1 MSSQDDEKTLPSITG
16 YKNHSGSGDDAT
28 RIKPLISDPCATQ
41 LHDKTV
47 VRTISPS
54 DSLGVLAQEKPILK
68 NRFILEDVLGS
79 GGMGVVYKAKDM
91 RRVENHDNEPYVAI
105 KLLNEEFKR
114 HPEAV
119 TALQRESK
127 KTQTIAH
134 PNIVSVY
141 DFDRDDQDVFM
152 TMEYMDGKPLDKLIK
167 QYSDGGLPPDDTRK
181 ILKSICAALTYAHGE
196 KIIHS
201 DLKPSNI
208 FVSKQRNAKV
218 FDFGIARAVAEA
230 EQEEQHEHPV
240 SVQKK
245 PYRQEDLDA
254 SASPKTIFDA
264 GTLGALTPAYAS
276 LEMLNLESPDIRD
289 DVYALGCVAY
299 EMFSGKHPFNKL
311 PADQAYQ
318 KKLKPKVIK
327 SIPKKEWLA
336 IESALRFK
344 REERTTSIQE
354 FITAFRKEKKR
365 PIKTMLASLIA
376 VACLSIL
383 ITYELLNKPEPK
395 GPSKQDIRNELSIE
409 IALDLHQKNLNRL
422 MSRPL
427 FTEPW
432 QNQTWEEYKAIKD
445 LIPQGSEWFLETT
458 ERLLSL
464 HLNEIEMLSR
474 KMQYQPAISL
484 LHNTYRYSKS
494 HQDLDAIRKDLENL
508 LAQKKAKESALKTL
522 KKPKKTTIQHKPST
536 SSEQKKS
543 AAESFALAEKNVD
556 QHLDCKRPI
565 NMRDFRAA
573 IEKLVSLN
581 KTRYSTIE
589 ENIVQKLAVCIE
601 EQAKQ
606 APERATE
613 SKRIAMRLFNANP
626 VIAAIKIVRRDSCD
640 TSIAGL
646 GARGQNTSCS
656 DTVGTGKTGPRLVV
670 IPGATQIAEFAISK
684 HEISHGDYNLFCQ
697 ESGFC
702 KPNSA
707 MSAELPL
714 TRIAFSE
721 AKTYMKWLTRS
732 SGYKYRL
739 PSQKEWLHA
748 AKAKNTYLDP
758 NRNCTL
764 SSRGIQKGDRLVTA
778 ETGKGNAWGVVNSI
792 GNAREWA
799 YGKGRKL
806 IALGGSYKD
815 PIESCTFSTVTN
827 HSGEPDKITGLR
839 VVREIPKI

>member
-16 YKNHSGSGDDAT
+16 YKNHPRGGDDST
-28 RIKPLISDPCATQ
+28 RIKPVISNPHATQ

-47 VRTISPS
+47 AHTSSPPE
-54 DSLGVLAQEKPILK
+54 SLGAQAQEKTILK
-68 NRFILEDVLGS
+68 SRFILEEVLGS

-167 QYSDGGLPPDDTRK
+167 QYSDGGLPPDDTRR
-181 ILKSICAALTYAHGE
+181 ILKSICAALIYAHGK

-230 EQEEQHEHPV
+230 EQEEQHEPPA
-240 SVQKK
+240 SVQNTSL
-245 PYRQEDLDA
+245 RQEDLDTP
-254 SASPKTIFDA
+254 ASPKTIFDA

-276 LEMLNLESPDIRD
+276 LEMLKLESPDIRD

-311 PADQAYQ
+311 PADQAYE

-344 REERTTSIQE
+344 REERTASIQE
-354 FITAFRKEKKR
+354 FIAAFKKKKKR
-365 PIKTMLASLIA
+365 PIKAMLASLIA

-383 ITYELLNKPEPK
+383 ITYALLNKPESE
-395 GPSKQDIRNELSIE
+395 GPSKQDIRNELSVE
-409 IALDLHQKNLNRL
+409 IALNLHQKNLNRL
-422 MSRPL
+422 ISRPL

-432 QNQTWEEYKAIKD
+432 QNQVWEEYKAIKD
-445 LIPQGSEWFLETT
+445 LIPQGSQWLSETT
-458 ERLLSL
+458 KHLLSL
-464 HLNEIEMLSR
+464 HLNEIEMLSK
-474 KMQYQPAISL
+474 KMQYQAAISL
-484 LHNTYRYSKS
+484 LHNTYRYSKN
-494 HQDLDAIRKDLENL
+494 HQALDAIRKDLENQ
-508 LAQKKAKESALKTL
+508 LAQKVI
-522 KKPKKTTIQHKPST
+522 IQHKPST
-536 SSEQKKS
+536 SSKQKKP
-543 AAESFALAEKNVD
+543 ATESFSLAEKNVD
-556 QHLDCKRPI
+556 LQLECKSSI

-573 IEKLVSLN
+573 IKKLVSLN
-581 KTRYSTIE
+581 KTRYNSIE
-589 ENIVQKLAVCIE
+589 ENIIKKLARCIE

-626 VIAAIKIVRRDSCD
+626 VIAAIKIARRDSCD

-656 DTVGTGKTGPRLVV
+656 DIVGTGKPGPRLVV
-670 IPGATQIAEFAISK
+670 IPNTTQIAEFAISK
-684 HEISHGDYNLFCQ
+684 HEISHGDYNLFCE
-697 ESGFC
+697 ESSFC
-702 KPNSA
+702 KPNNA
-707 MSAELPL
+707 ISAELPL
-714 TRIAFSE
+714 TNIAFPD

-748 AKAKNTYLDP
+748 AKANNSRLDP

-764 SSRGIQKGDRLVTA
+764 SSRGIQKGDQLVA
-778 ETGKGNAWGVVNSI
+778 AKTGKGNAWGVVNSI

-799 YGKGRKL
+799 YGKGRRL

-815 PIESCTFSTVTN
+815 PIESCTFSTIAN

-839 VVREIPKI
+839 LVREIPKI